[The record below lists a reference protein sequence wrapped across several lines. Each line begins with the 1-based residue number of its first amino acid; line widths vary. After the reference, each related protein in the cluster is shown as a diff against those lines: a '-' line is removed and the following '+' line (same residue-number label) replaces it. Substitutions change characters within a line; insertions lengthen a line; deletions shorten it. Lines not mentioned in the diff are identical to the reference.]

1 MAKIESNI
9 LSIFIVV
16 LLAVG
21 GGMFLAGM
29 KYQDSR
35 GTSVAA
41 TSQQAP
47 GGARNGNMQGPPG
60 MQGGSGNMQG
70 PPNMQGGSGNMPGG
84 FASGEVVSKDDKSIT
99 IKLQDGSS
107 ETIYFSSSTTVS
119 ETTTGSTSDLKTG
132 QTVVVIG
139 SNSSNGSVTA
149 QSIQIRPAGSEDFG
163 PGGMD
168 AGASSGA

>member
-9 LSIFIVV
+9 LSIFIVA

-35 GTSVAA
+35 STSVAA
-41 TSQQAP
+41 ASQTP

-70 PPNMQGGSGNMPGG
+70 PPNMQGGSGNIPGG

-132 QTVVVIG
+132 QTVVVTG

-163 PGGMD
+163 PGGMG
-168 AGASSGA
+168 AGAGSGA

>member
-41 TSQQAP
+41 ATQAP

-84 FASGEVVSKDDKSIT
+84 FASGEVVSKDNKSIT

-107 ETIYFSSSTTVS
+107 KTIYFSDSTTVS
-119 ETTTGSTSDLKTG
+119 ITDAGSVSDLKAG
-132 QTVVVIG
+132 QTVTVIG
-139 SNSSNGSVTA
+139 SNSSNGNVTA
-149 QSIQIRPAGSEDFG
+149 QSIQIRPAGSQDFG
-163 PGGMD
+163 PGGMMG
-168 AGASSGA
+168 AGA

>member
-41 TSQQAP
+41 TSQTP
-47 GGARNGNMQGPPG
+47 GGARNGN

-70 PPNMQGGSGNMPGG
+70 PPNMQGGSSNMPGG
-84 FASGEVVSKDDKSIT
+84 FASGEVVSQDNKSIT

-107 ETIYFSSSTTVS
+107 KTIYFSSSTTVS
-119 ETTTGSTSDLKTG
+119 ETTTGSTGDLKTG

-163 PGGMD
+163 PGGMG
-168 AGASSGA
+168 AGAGSGA

>member
-29 KYQDSR
+29 KYQESR
-35 GTSVAA
+35 GTTVASG
-41 TSQQAP
+41 TQGP
-47 GGARNGNMQGPPG
+47 GGARNGNMQGAPG

-84 FASGEVVSKDDKSIT
+84 FASGEVLSKDNQSIT

-107 ETIYFSSSTTVS
+107 KTIYFSGSTIVS
-119 ETTTGSTSDLKTG
+119 ITDTGSVSDLKAG
-132 QTVVVIG
+132 QTVTIIG

-149 QSIQIRPAGSEDFG
+149 QNIQIRPAGSEDYG
-163 PGGMD
+163 PGGMMD
-168 AGASSGA
+168 AGAGTGV

>member
-35 GTSVAA
+35 STSVAA
-41 TSQQAP
+41 DSQAT

-70 PPNMQGGSGNMPGG
+70 PPNMQGGSSNMPGG
-84 FASGEVVSKDDKSIT
+84 FASGEVVSKDNKSIT

-107 ETIYFSSSTTVS
+107 KTIYFSNSTTVS

-139 SNSSNGSVTA
+139 SNSSNGNVTA

-163 PGGMD
+163 PGGM
-168 AGASSGA
+168 GAESGLGA

>member
-21 GGMFLAGM
+21 GSMFLAGM

-41 TSQQAP
+41 ASQAP
-47 GGARNGNMQGPPG
+47 GGARN
-60 MQGGSGNMQG
+60 GNMQG

-84 FASGEVVSKDDKSIT
+84 FASGEVVSKDNKSIT

-107 ETIYFSSSTTVS
+107 KTIYFSSSTTVS

-163 PGGMD
+163 PGGMG
-168 AGASSGA
+168 AGAGSGA